1 MADLNQL
8 QKPSRKGEP
17 PTLASSANNLVKLPA
32 SGSNVPL
39 QLKISPDVRRDF
51 KSYALARDLDA
62 NELFV
67 QVWDY
72 YKQHHG

>member
-8 QKPSRKGEP
+8 QKPSRKGDP
-17 PTLASSANNLVKLPA
+17 PTLASSANNLAKLPQA
-32 SGSNVPL
+32 GTNVPL

-51 KSYALARDLDA
+51 KSYALARDMDA
-62 NELFV
+62 NELFG

-72 YKQHHG
+72 YKASHG

>member
-17 PTLASSANNLVKLPA
+17 PTPVSSPNNLSKPA
-32 SGSNVPL
+32 ATGANVAL

-51 KSYALARDLDA
+51 KGYALARDMDA
-62 NELFV
+62 SELFV

-72 YKQHHG
+72 YKEHQG